1 MHTLYASPLTCSLA
15 PHALLLEH
23 DVPHEVRYV
32 RRGPGRLAVDE
43 ALARLD
49 PRRKVP
55 TLVLPDGEVLGEM
68 VVVLGYLDERY
79 GPERTPVE
87 RRALT
92 RWLSFL
98 ATELHKQVLAPAFD
112 ADTPAEA
119 VEDARA
125 RLLPHV
131 LEVCADA
138 VRQRQTLLGGPP
150 SAADAYLWWALIL
163 LEHRW
168 RADVPAELAA
178 WRRAVGDRP
187 GWRRALD
194 EERGLLRS

>member
-1 MHTLYASPLTCSLA
+1 MHVLFASPLTCSLA

-23 DVPHEVRYV
+23 EVPHEVRYV

-43 ALARLD
+43 ELARLD

-55 TLVLPDGEVLGEM
+55 TLVLPDGEVVGEM
-68 VVVLGYLDERY
+68 VAVLGYLDERF
-79 GPERTPVE
+79 GPERSDAE

-92 RWLSFL
+92 RWLAFL

-112 ADTPAEA
+112 PETPPEA

-131 LEVCADA
+131 LAVCTDA
-138 VRQRQTLLGGPP
+138 LRGRETLLGGPP
-150 SAADAYLWWALIL
+150 SPADAYLWWATIL
-163 LEHRW
+163 VGHRW
-168 RADVPAELAA
+168 PADLPMELAT
-178 WRRAVGDRP
+178 WSRAMGHRP
-187 GWRRALD
+187 GWRRALG
-194 EERGLLRS
+194 EERALLGS